1 MLHYD
6 PRGHCVRTVIPRDV
20 RSALQ
25 RAALSQQAV
34 GNAGAVFI
42 VAAVYQRTA
51 GKYGTRAER
60 YVHIEA
66 GHAAQNL
73 LLQAT
78 ALELG
83 AVPVGAF
90 DDDEVVAVLGLPKA
104 VRPVYLAAIGSPR

>member
-25 RAALSQQAV
+25 RAALS
-34 GNAGAVFI
+34 
-42 VAAVYQRTA
+42 
-51 GKYGTRAER
+51 
-60 YVHIEA
+60 
-66 GHAAQNL
+66 

-104 VRPVYLAAIGSPR
+104 VRPVYLVAVGWPR